1 MAPMAFYDQSGFSI
15 RCEWGLR
22 GLEALLPTSDVVIIV
37 DVFTFSTAVDVAV
50 ARGAHVYPFRAQ
62 DETAAQFAKSVGA
75 HLADPN
81 RTPHNWSLC
90 PGSLAMIPRAT
101 RLVLPSP
108 NGSTLSLA
116 CDGVPTFAGSIRNSQ
131 AIAAAAQNVGAR
143 VSVIAAGERW
153 PDGTIRPALED
164 WIGAGAII
172 ANLDGSRS
180 PEAES
185 AEATFLNAQ
194 CDLLKVLQQ
203 SSSGRELIER
213 GFGKDVECA
222 SALNHSSVAPLL
234 RGQFYAADIQ

>member
-1 MAPMAFYDQSGFSI
+1 MAFYDQSGFSI

-131 AIAAAAQNVGAR
+131 AIAAAAQNVGA
-143 VSVIAAGERW
+143 
-153 PDGTIRPALED
+153 
-164 WIGAGAII
+164 GAII

>member
-1 MAPMAFYDQSGFSI
+1 MACMAFYDQSEFSI

-50 ARGAHVYPFRAQ
+50 ARGAHIFPFRAK
-62 DETAAQFAKSVGA
+62 DETAAEFAKSVGA

-81 RTPHNWSLC
+81 RTPHSWSLS
-90 PGSLAMIPRAT
+90 PGSLAMIPRET

-116 CDGVPTFAGSIRNSQ
+116 CGGLPTFAGSIRNSQ
-131 AIAAAAQNVGAR
+131 AIAEAAQNAGTR
-143 VSVIAAGERW
+143 VSVIAAGEQW

-172 ANLDGSRS
+172 ANLYGSRS

-203 SSSGRELIER
+203 SSSGKELIER

-222 SALNHSSVAPLL
+222 SALNDSRVAPIL
-234 RGQFYAADIQ
+234 RGQFYAAAIQ